1 MLCPSMVT
9 QETRDKEKASR
20 VLYILRGEIF
30 VVQKKEKNFLLS
42 FLSPGQQK
50 KQEKKTKQ
58 VRRKYSYSSDELM

>member
-9 QETRDKEKASR
+9 QETRDKEKAPR

-30 VVQKKEKNFLLS
+30 VVQKKENNFLLS

-50 KQEKKTKQ
+50 TREENKAGQKKIL
-58 VRRKYSYSSDELM
+58 VLF

>member
-1 MLCPSMVT
+1 MVT
-9 QETRDKEKASR
+9 QETRDKEKAPR

-50 KQEKKTKQ
+50 NK
-58 VRRKYSYSSDELM
+58 RRKQSRSEENTPTLLMN

>member
-1 MLCPSMVT
+1 MVT
-9 QETRDKEKASR
+9 QETRDKEKAPR

-50 KQEKKTKQ
+50 NK
-58 VRRKYSYSSDELM
+58 RRKQSRSEENTRTLLMN

>member
-9 QETRDKEKASR
+9 QETRDKEKAPR

-30 VVQKKEKNFLLS
+30 VVQKKENNFLLS

-50 KQEKKTKQ
+50 NK
-58 VRRKYSYSSDELM
+58 RRKQSRSEENTRTLLMN

>member
-9 QETRDKEKASR
+9 QETRDKEKAPR

-50 KQEKKTKQ
+50 NK
-58 VRRKYSYSSDELM
+58 RRKQSRSEENTRTLLMN